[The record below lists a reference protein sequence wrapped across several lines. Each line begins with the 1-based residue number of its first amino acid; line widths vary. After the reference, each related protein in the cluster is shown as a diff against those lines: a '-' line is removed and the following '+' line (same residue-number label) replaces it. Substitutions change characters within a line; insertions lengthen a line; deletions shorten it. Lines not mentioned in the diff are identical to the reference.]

1 MKKDVDGREREEVN
15 LLEEAQ
21 TLLLGG
27 DNVDITETKEPD
39 EQRKKL
45 MRWSLKRSPATH
57 MWWLNGAAE
66 EHGIIR
72 GLITWWL
79 IMGCNIINFVVFWVH
94 VSMLG

>member
-1 MKKDVDGREREEVN
+1 MHTKMKKDVDGKEREEVN

-45 MRWSLKRSPATH
+45 INEVVSEEVASSTH
-57 MWWLNGAAE
+57 IWWLNGEAE

-72 GLITWWL
+72 GLIT
-79 IMGCNIINFVVFWVH
+79 
-94 VSMLG
+94 

>member
-1 MKKDVDGREREEVN
+1 VDGKEREEVN

-45 MRWSLKRSPATH
+45 MRWSLKRSLALH
-57 MWWLNGAAE
+57 IYG
-66 EHGIIR
+66 G
-72 GLITWWL
+72 
-79 IMGCNIINFVVFWVH
+79 
-94 VSMLG
+94 